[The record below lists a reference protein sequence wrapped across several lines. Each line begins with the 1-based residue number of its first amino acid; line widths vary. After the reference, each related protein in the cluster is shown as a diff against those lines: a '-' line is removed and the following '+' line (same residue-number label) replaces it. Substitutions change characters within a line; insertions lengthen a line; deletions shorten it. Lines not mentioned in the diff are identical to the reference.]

1 MRITYIVRTDG
12 ACDYYRVDLPLK
24 CLAANTKG
32 VNFIHR
38 MTEAE
43 VASAA
48 ARDDFKVLR
57 YLSEA
62 EIIVVPRLWG
72 YKPMELLRQINPT
85 AKIVLEYDDDMFKIS
100 PFSPHYKEH
109 GFDEF
114 EVILPGD
121 KKITKVWEDGKNID
135 LAYNRQKAQE
145 TVKAITEA
153 DMVTVT
159 TERLA
164 ERYRPFNK
172 NVVALPNC
180 IDLSRWNKLPLLP
193 RQGIRLG
200 WFGGSSHYE
209 DWCVVSG
216 ILTRVMKE
224 NPSVK
229 LVLMGVKFDG
239 TLRGIPQD
247 RIEFHK
253 WIETPAY
260 PLKAAILD
268 LDLSLIPLRE
278 TEFNAGK
285 SAIKYIEMASLG
297 VPSVVSHVPPYS
309 DIATEDNAFWIEKN
323 DPQAWYD
330 GLTLA
335 IRDKDLRE
343 KTGIVAKNYVREKF
357 DIEKNFHLWGKAYK
371 EVLDGVSVLADIK

>member
-1 MRITYIVRTDG
+1 MKLTYIVRTDG

-24 CLAANTKG
+24 CLSLHTKG
-32 VNFIHR
+32 ENFIHR

-57 YLSEA
+57 YLSES
-62 EIIVVPRLWG
+62 EVIVLPRLWG
-72 YKPMELLRQINPT
+72 YKPMELLKQINPT

-100 PFSPHYKEH
+100 PFSPHYADH
-109 GFDEF
+109 GFNEF
-114 EVILPGD
+114 EILLPGE
-121 KKITKVWEDGKNID
+121 KNPRKVWEDGKNID
-135 LAYNRQKAQE
+135 LSYNRQKAEE
-145 TVKAITEA
+145 TVKAISEA
-153 DMVTVT
+153 DLVTVT

-164 ERYRPFNK
+164 DRYRSINP

-180 IDLSRWNKLPLLP
+180 IDLTRWSKLPLLP
-193 RQGIRLG
+193 RPGIRLG
-200 WFGGSSHYE
+200 WFGGASHYE

-216 ILTRVMKE
+216 ILSRVMKE

-239 TLRGIPQD
+239 TLKGIPED

-268 LDLSLIPLRE
+268 LDLSIIPLND
-278 TEFNAGK
+278 TEFNSGK

-309 DIATEDNAFWIEKN
+309 DIATEDNAFWIDSN
-323 DPQAWYD
+323 DPNAWYE

-335 IRDKDLRE
+335 IRDKELRE
-343 KTGIVAKNYVREKF
+343 KTGVIARDFVREKF

-371 EVLDGVSVLADIK
+371 EVLNGVTNLSVVS